1 MNHTKLLLLL
11 GFLLLQMQWSQAQ
24 TDYRMRLDRAGA
36 DGSREVIELA
46 NGHILVAGI
55 TTNGV
60 NDSSGQDAFLMEVN
74 PANQAIIWSQ
84 AYDVT
89 PTDIL
94 ASVIQASNGDII
106 AAGSVTEEDSLP
118 SKWFLHVN
126 PQGQVLHSTTF
137 GRSALTSI
145 TQIVESVNTNNGQAT
160 YIITG
165 PTNNFSD
172 VYAARVRADGS
183 LVWQNDYTNVNSW
196 TYSAVETTDGT
207 IYLVG
212 NANTELELYVLTL
225 DADGTI
231 NRADEYSND
240 LNVVGGIRRAFLVD
254 DQTLAVV
261 GVSRVIA
268 RGNADTR
275 AFFMEF
281 DLTTM
286 EATTTRYF
294 NTPTGEFYD
303 GLDFTPT
310 YDNGVH
316 NGYVFLLRQA
326 DGTDNTRFVRTD
338 VTGQVQNYYSINS
351 TNQIGKVQALSDEEH
366 FIHLT
371 DNDGQININH
381 LPLDGSSTCMD
392 TFPLTTVDTV
402 TTRANNNTTVVNLP
416 LIIDSLI
423 PYTDTL
429 VWIQKSGCCSD
440 GVLASCCQVTA
451 NSTDYVHLDPDN
463 PDGRLA
469 DLGIARF
476 MNTRLYIMGNED
488 YNRMPARLHFAED
501 VILFVRTPNNALA
514 PTTMDITN
522 TDLVFGNNSGII
534 VEAGSKLIGHNA
546 VLRPCSDIET
556 WNGIKVEGATGN
568 LTTDITLKECTFIN
582 AHYGLAMTGNIEGT
596 LSENLFYNCQYGI
609 AASTANYEVAVTNN
623 TFKIDDQVL
632 GLTYYSTRNPSPAPW
647 YGASD
652 LTTMTNR
659 FSLAHVGVAYYG
671 TGTTASNNLIAQNQF
686 INALSLG
693 QANSPRFNGIV
704 FSDVGTVDIADNRFL
719 NNDMGVVTNYS
730 QNIVIENN
738 FFEVTRHS
746 IADERFYQVVNF
758 GMDNNGAD
766 GDRISTLIKGNTFRN
781 TADVQQLS
789 LVDGTTLDNNSYLR
803 EGSGAIY
810 NFGGAKMVGSNPSSA
825 VKIIDNDIKGFQI
838 GIYTERGFVDQITNN
853 KIEADVYGIYA
864 HGTSGLI
871 GCNEINMD
879 LEANV
884 IADGGVV
891 GIRVSPDTGTVQ
903 LPTHVFGNCVLNTD
917 RAVYLSLLA
926 GRSPSQYTGM
936 GHAHVQNN
944 YLYNYTE
951 AGLFLHNYSNTTA
964 QAELIRRNAFISNQE
979 NGVSSNTAT
988 ALGAGVF
995 DIVTANAGTTNNALT
1010 LGANYYGAD
1019 NLASFLA
1026 YDANASNS
1034 TAHTT
1039 ITIGATDAKPFTAC
1053 GNLDADITTLTTEEQ
1068 DWLTRCND
1076 ENFIGNNPISQRT
1089 ATTGITLAADYQT
1102 ALTLLGEEDNDQAI
1116 ATVISHMSLLTE
1128 ELEVQQLYNSAQQ
1141 LTFNHNQQQW
1151 LNAAY
1156 YSRLG
1161 NWTAAAQALNSIVA
1175 TPAEEEQLTVA
1186 KANVAIAQQGALQDA
1201 TLINDLKAI
1210 AQKLGT
1216 YKHEARALLNQY
1228 THDTYSFDYNPVQVY
1243 TKIAKTA
1250 RPLQQANNSS
1260 MQLVPN
1266 PASTVV
1272 QVQLMNNS
1280 TNWTTAELY
1289 DLHGRLIQS
1298 QQVNAYQLQ
1307 FDVSSLAP
1315 SVYFITLKGEN
1326 GAQATEK
1333 FVKQ

>member
-1 MNHTKLLLLL
+1 MNHTKLL
-11 GFLLLQMQWSQAQ
+11 GVVAFLLLLVQWGAAQ
-24 TDYRMRLDRAGA
+24 IDYRMRLDRAGA

-46 NGHILVAGI
+46 NGHILVAG
-55 TTNGV
+55 TTINGAS
-60 NDSSGQDAFLMEVN
+60 DSSGQDAFLMEIN
-74 PANQAIIWSQ
+74 PVSQAVVWSQ
-84 AYDVT
+84 AYDMT

-137 GRSALTSI
+137 GRSGQTSI
-145 TQIVESVNTNNGQAT
+145 TQIVESVNIDNGQAT
-160 YIITG
+160 YIVTG
-165 PTNNFSD
+165 PHDNFDD

-183 LVWQNDYTNVNSW
+183 LVWQNEYTNVDSW
-196 TYSAVETTDGT
+196 TYSAVEASDGT

-212 NANTELELYVLTL
+212 NANTELQLYILTL

-231 NRADEYSND
+231 NKADEYSND

-268 RGNADTR
+268 RGNVDTR

-326 DGTDNTRFVRTD
+326 DGTNNTRFVRTD
-338 VTGQVQNYYSINS
+338 ITGQVQSYYSINS
-351 TNQIGKVQALSDEEH
+351 ANQIGKVQALADEEH

-371 DNDGQININH
+371 DNDGEININH
-381 LPLDGSSTCMD
+381 LPLDGLSTCMD

-402 TTRANNNTTVVNLP
+402 TTRADNNTTVVSLP
-416 LIIDSLI
+416 LIIDYLI
-423 PYTDTL
+423 PFTDTL
-429 VWIQKSGCCSD
+429 VWRQRSSCCSD

-463 PDGRLA
+463 PDANLA
-469 DLGIARF
+469 DFGIARF

-501 VILFVRTPNNALA
+501 VILFVRTPNNALV

-522 TDLVFGNNSGII
+522 ADLVFGSNSGII

-546 VLRPCSDIET
+546 VLRPCSDLET
-556 WNGIKVEGATGN
+556 WNGIRVEGAASGN
-568 LTTDITLKECTFIN
+568 LTTAITLKECTFIN
-582 AHYGLAMTGNIEGT
+582 AHYGLAIAGTIEGT
-596 LSENLFYNCQYGI
+596 VSENLFHNCQYGI
-609 AASTANYEVAVTNN
+609 AAGADAYQIALTNN
-623 TFKIDDQVL
+623 TFEIDDNVI
-632 GLTYYSTRNPSPAPW
+632 GLSYYSTRNPNNTPW
-647 YGASD
+647 FVVNS
-652 LTTMTNR
+652 TMINR
-659 FSLAHVGVAYYG
+659 FQLEHVGISYHRG
-671 TGTTASNNLIAQNQF
+671 STLSNSLISQNSF

-693 QANSPRFNGIV
+693 QAVNPRFNGIV
-704 FSDVGTVDIADNRFL
+704 LNQVRTVDIADNRFL
-719 NNDMGVVTNYS
+719 NNDMGVVANYS
-730 QNIVIENN
+730 QNIAIENN

-746 IADERFYQVVNF
+746 VVDESFYQVVNF
-758 GMDNNGAD
+758 GMDNNGNGSA
-766 GDRISTLIKGNTFRN
+766 ISTLIQGNTFRN
-781 TADVQQLS
+781 TADVQEFS
-789 LVDGTTLDNNSYLR
+789 LVDGTEVDSESYLQ

-810 NFGGAKMVGSNPSSA
+810 NFGGAKMVGNNPSSA

-838 GIYTERGFVDQITNN
+838 GIYTERGQVDQITNN

-864 HGTSGLI
+864 HNTDGLI
-871 GCNEINMD
+871 GCNEITMD

-884 IADGGVV
+884 LAEGGVT
-891 GIRVSPDTGTVQ
+891 GIRVAPNRMAITNT
-903 LPTHVFGNCVLNTD
+903 THVFGNCIKNTD
-917 RAVYLSLLA
+917 RAIFFSLVTSV
-926 GRSPSQYTGM
+926 SPEEYVGM
-936 GHAHVQNN
+936 GNAHVQNN
-944 YLYNYTE
+944 YLFNYTE
-951 AGLFLHNYSNTTA
+951 AGLFLQNYSNTAA

-979 NGVSSNTAT
+979 NGVSGNAGVG
-988 ALGAGVF
+988 LGTGVF
-995 DIVTANAGTTNNALT
+995 DIMTANLGSTNNSLT

-1026 YDANASNS
+1026 YDAVASNP
-1034 TAHTT
+1034 TAYTA
-1039 ITIGATDAKPFTAC
+1039 ITLGATDAKPFTAC

-1089 ATTGITLAADYQT
+1089 ATTGITLTADYQT
-1102 ALTLLGEEDNDQAI
+1102 ALALLGEEDNDQAV
-1116 ATVISHMSLLTE
+1116 ATVTSHMSLLSNL
-1128 ELEVQQLYNSAQQ
+1128 LEVQQLYTATQQ
-1141 LTFNHNQQQW
+1141 LSFTHNQQQW

-1161 NWTAAAQALNSIVA
+1161 NWAAAAQALNNVIA
-1175 TPAEEEQLTVA
+1175 TAAEAEQLAVA
-1186 KANVAIAQQGALQDA
+1186 KAQVAVAQQGALQDA
-1201 TLINDLKAI
+1201 TLVNELKAI
-1210 AQKLGT
+1210 AQKVGL

-1228 THDTYSFDYNPVQVY
+1228 THDTYSFDYNPVKVY
-1243 TKIAKTA
+1243 TKIAKTS
-1250 RPLQQANNSS
+1250 RPLQQGNSS
-1260 MQLVPN
+1260 SLQLLPN
-1266 PASTVV
+1266 PASTTV
-1272 QVQLMNNS
+1272 QVQLMDNN

-1307 FDVSSLAP
+1307 FDVSKLAP

-1326 GAQATEK
+1326 GTQVTEK